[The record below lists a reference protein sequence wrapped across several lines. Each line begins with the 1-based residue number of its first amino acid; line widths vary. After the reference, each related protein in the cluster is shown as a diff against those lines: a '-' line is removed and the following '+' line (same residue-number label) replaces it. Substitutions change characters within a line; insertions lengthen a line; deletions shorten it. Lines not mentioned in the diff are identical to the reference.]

1 MVIMVTKISIEIGDR
16 IKCPIHGTLQKI
28 VSLDGSSWGGGGKDV
43 YLHLACGHQ
52 IYLTDGSL

>member
-1 MVIMVTKISIEIGDR
+1 MVSKISIEIGDR